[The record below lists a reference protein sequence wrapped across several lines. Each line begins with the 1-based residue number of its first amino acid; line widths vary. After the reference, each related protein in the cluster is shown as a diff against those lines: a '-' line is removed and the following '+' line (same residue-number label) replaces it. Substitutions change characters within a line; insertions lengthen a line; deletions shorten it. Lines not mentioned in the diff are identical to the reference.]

1 MKMHER
7 MSVMALSVAGALGLV
22 AAPGSPAQTTEATAE
37 SMAATTT
44 SDAVGAP
51 ATATT
56 SAAVAISGTVSG
68 LPESVSLSGKATIES
83 RVVWSERNPA
93 DPATVTLDINL
104 SGLSGKGSSSGA
116 KYITAAREI
125 SVRRLT
131 ATDLVEISF
140 LFYRSGTTGL
150 SDGRTGVV
158 TFSLAHD
165 VNTGVLTGVSGRVG
179 GM

>member
-1 MKMHER
+1 MKMHR
-7 MSVMALSVAGALGLV
+7 ALSVLAVFVAGALGV
-22 AAPGSPAQTTEATAE
+22 AAPPGAGAQTTV
-37 SMAATTT
+37 AATTA
-44 SDAVGAP
+44 DALGAP

-56 SAAVAISGTVSG
+56 NAVVAISGTVSG

-104 SGLSGKGSSSGA
+104 SGLSGKGASSGK
-116 KYITAAREI
+116 KYVTAAREI
-125 SVRRLT
+125 SVRRLA

-140 LFYRSGTTGL
+140 LFYASTTNGL
-150 SDGRTGVV
+150 SGGRTGVA